1 MFPMKKFLLAGAS
14 ALIISAPAALMAEE
28 GMWLPSQTGAIAD
41 EMKAAGLELDA
52 ATLGDLD
59 RPPLTAIASL
69 GGCSAAFLS
78 PQGLVATNHHCVAG
92 SLQYNSSPE
101 NDYLTDGFLAK
112 TLADEIPAAP
122 GSRVYVI
129 EDLRDVTTAMM
140 KGAGALEGR
149 ARYDRLQANRTALIE
164 ACERQANRRCDVRA
178 YFGGQQYWLQQQL
191 EIKDVRLAYAPAAG
205 VGNFGGEKDNW
216 MWPRHTGDF
225 AFYRAYVAPDG
236 SSATYAKENV
246 PFKPKAWL
254 PIAETGVK
262 EGDFIMVAGFPGTT
276 ERLRTAEEARFYY
289 EELYPYQQKM
299 LTEYG
304 DRIDA
309 LTEGN
314 QAAKIAYAATLQG
327 VENYEKKIAGQL
339 AGADAIS
346 LIDKKQT
353 EEAAFRA
360 WIAADPERQAQY
372 GAALAELDRLIAEGN
387 AEALADTKRGM
398 LGRSQLYG
406 AARQLYR
413 WANEQAKPDKDREPG
428 YQERD
433 RAFMT
438 QGMQRIER
446 RFVPEID
453 KALWED
459 GIAEYRTLPAD
470 QRNESFDAFMQGRE
484 LASFYAATGLGD
496 TAKRLEWMD
505 KSVADFKAS
514 DDPFI
519 QLAVATYDEA
529 MADEAEGK
537 ARSGHVQKARS
548 QVMEAR
554 LAYAASQ
561 GKAMYPDANG
571 SLRFTYGKVTGKTV
585 DGQIWPPFTTAEGI
599 VAKHTGRGEFDAPDT
614 MIDLIK
620 AKDYGRYVAP
630 ELGTLPVDFL
640 STVDITNGNSG
651 SSTLNARGEFVGL
664 AFDGTIEGVVSD
676 WMYNPAINRT
686 IHVDS
691 RFMLWTMDKV
701 DGAQRLLDEMGVAD
715 Q

>member
-1 MFPMKKFLLAGAS
+1 MKKFLLAGAS
-14 ALIISAPAALMAEE
+14 ALMLSTPVVVSADE
-28 GMWLPSQTGAIAD
+28 GMWLPSQTGAIA
-41 EMKAAGLELDA
+41 EAMKAAGLELDA
-52 ATLGDLD
+52 KALGDLQ

-112 TLADEIPAAP
+112 TLGDELPAAP

-129 EDLRDVTTAMM
+129 EDLRDVTKDMM
-140 KGAGALEGR
+140 KGAEKLDGR

-164 ACERQANRRCDVRA
+164 ACEKQANRRCDVRA

-191 EIKDVRLAYAPAAG
+191 EIQDVRLVYAPAGG

-225 AFYRAYVAPDG
+225 SFYRAYVAPDG
-236 SSATYAKENV
+236 SSAPFAKENV

-254 PIAETGVK
+254 PIAKEGVK
-262 EGDFIMVAGFPGTT
+262 DGDFVMVAGFPGTT
-276 ERLRTAEEARFYY
+276 ERLRTADEARFYY
-289 EELYPYQQKM
+289 EELYPYQQRM
-299 LTEYG
+299 LAEYG
-304 DRIDA
+304 DRIDE
-309 LTEGN
+309 LTAGN
-314 QAAKIAYAATLQG
+314 QAATIAYAATLQG

-339 AGADAIS
+339 AGAEAIS
-346 LIDKKQT
+346 LVAKKQA

-360 WIAADPERQAQY
+360 WIKADPARDAQY
-372 GAALAELDRLIAEGN
+372 GAALAELDRLVAEGN
-387 AEALADTKRGM
+387 AAALTDTRKGM
-398 LGRSQLYG
+398 LGRGQLYA

-428 YQERD
+428 YQARD
-433 RAFMT
+433 KAFLT

-446 RFVPEID
+446 RYVQAID
-453 KALWED
+453 QALWAD
-459 GIAEYRTLPAD
+459 GIAEYRELPAD
-470 QRNESFDAFMQGRE
+470 QRIKSFDAFMEGRD
-484 LASFYAATGLGD
+484 LASFYASSELGD
-496 TAKRLEWMD
+496 TAKRLEWMG
-505 KSVADFKAS
+505 KSLADFKAS
-514 DDPFI
+514 SDPFI

-529 MADEAEGK
+529 MAAEAADKERAGK
-537 ARSGHVQKARS
+537 VQKARS
-548 QVMEAR
+548 KVMEAR

-561 GKAMYPDANG
+561 GKTMYPDANG
-571 SLRFTYGKVTGKTV
+571 SLRFTYGKVTGKAV
-585 DGQIWPPFTTAEGI
+585 DGQVWTPFTTAEGI
-599 VAKHTGRGEFDAPDT
+599 VAKHTGRGEFDAPDK
-614 MIDLIK
+614 MIELIK
-620 AKDYGRYVAP
+620 AKDYGQYVAP
-630 ELGTLPVDFL
+630 ALGTLPVDFL

-676 WMYNPAINRT
+676 WMYDPNINRT

-701 DGAQRLLDEMGVAD
+701 DGATRLLEEMGVK
-715 Q
+715 

>member
-1 MFPMKKFLLAGAS
+1 MKNYLLAGAS
-14 ALIISAPAALMAEE
+14 ALMLSAPAAVLADE

-41 EMKAAGLELDA
+41 QMKAAGLELDA
-52 ATLGDLD
+52 KTLGDLQ

-78 PQGLVATNHHCVAG
+78 PEGLVATNHHCVAG

-101 NDYLTDGFLAK
+101 NDYLTNGFLAA
-112 TLADEIPAAP
+112 TLADELPAAP

-129 EDLRDVTTAMM
+129 EDLRDVSAAML
-140 KGAGALEGR
+140 KGADKLEGR
-149 ARYDRLQANRTALIE
+149 ARFDRLQANRTALIE
-164 ACERQANRRCDVRA
+164 ACEKQANRRCDVRA

-191 EIKDVRLAYAPAAG
+191 EIKDVRLVYAPAGG

-225 AFYRAYVAPDG
+225 SFYRAYVAPDG
-236 SSATYAKENV
+236 SSAAFSKDNV

-254 PIAETGVK
+254 PIAKDGVK

-276 ERLRTAEEARFYY
+276 ERLRTADEARFSY
-289 EELYPYQQKM
+289 EELYPYQQKG
-299 LTEYG
+299 LTDYG
-304 DRIDA
+304 NLIDA
-309 LTEGN
+309 LTAGN
-314 QAAKIAYAATLQG
+314 QAATIAYAATLQG
-327 VENYEKKIAGQL
+327 IENYEKKIAGQM
-339 AGADAIS
+339 AGAEAIS
-346 LIDKKQT
+346 LVEKKQA
-353 EEAAFRA
+353 EEAGFRA
-360 WIAADPERQAQY
+360 WIKADPAREAQY

-387 AEALADTKRGM
+387 AVALADAKKGL
-398 LGRSQLYG
+398 LGRGQLYG
-406 AARQLYR
+406 AARSLYR

-428 YQERD
+428 FQERD

-446 RFVPEID
+446 RYVPEID

-459 GIAEYRTLPAD
+459 GIAEYRTLPAEN
-470 QRNESFDAFMQGRE
+470 RNTSFDAFMEGRD
-484 LASFYAATGLGD
+484 LASFYATTELGNTG
-496 TAKRLEWMD
+496 KRMEWMG
-505 KSVADFKAS
+505 KTPADFKAS
-514 DDPFI
+514 SDPFI

-529 MADEAEGK
+529 MAGEAADKE
-537 ARSGHVQKARS
+537 RSGRVQKARS
-548 QVMEAR
+548 TVMAAR
-554 LAYAASQ
+554 LAYATSQ
-561 GKAMYPDANG
+561 GKTMYPDANG
-571 SLRFTYGKVTGKTV
+571 SLRFTYGKVTGKAV
-585 DGQIWPPFTTAEGI
+585 DGQMWTPFTTAEGI
-599 VAKHTGRGEFDAPDT
+599 VAKHTGRGEFDAPDK
-614 MIDLIK
+614 MIELIK

-676 WMYNPAINRT
+676 WMYDPAINRT

-691 RFMLWTMDKV
+691 RFMLWTMEKV
-701 DGAQRLLDEMGVAD
+701 DGAQRLLKEMGVAAE
-715 Q
+715 

>member
-1 MFPMKKFLLAGAS
+1 MKKFLLAGAS
-14 ALIISAPAALMAEE
+14 ALMLSTPAAVMADE

-41 EMKAAGLELDA
+41 AMKQAGLELDP
-52 ATLGDLD
+52 ATLGDLQ

-78 PQGLVATNHHCVAG
+78 PEGLVATNHHCVAG

-101 NDYLTDGFLAK
+101 NDYLTNGFLAA

-129 EDLRDVTTAMM
+129 EDLRDVSAAML
-140 KGAGALEGR
+140 KGADKLEGR

-164 ACERQANRRCDVRA
+164 ACEKQANRRCDVRA

-236 SSATYAKENV
+236 SSAAFSKDNV
-246 PFKPKAWL
+246 PFKPKAFL
-254 PIAETGVK
+254 PIAKTGVK

-276 ERLRTAEEARFYY
+276 ERLRLAEEARFYY
-289 EELYPYQQKM
+289 EELYPYQQNM

-304 DRIDA
+304 DLIDA
-309 LTEGN
+309 LTAGN
-314 QAAKIAYAATLQG
+314 QAATIAYAATLQG
-327 VENYEKKIAGQL
+327 IENYEKKIAGQL

-346 LIDKKQT
+346 LVEKKQA
-353 EEAAFRA
+353 EEAGFRD
-360 WIAADPERQAQY
+360 WIKADPKREAQY
-372 GAALAELDRLIAEGN
+372 GAALTELDKLIAESN
-387 AEALADTKRGM
+387 SEALADAKRGM
-398 LGRSQLYG
+398 LGRSQMYG

-446 RFVPEID
+446 RYVAEID
-453 KALWED
+453 QALWED
-459 GIAEYRTLPAD
+459 GLAEYRTLPAD
-470 QRNESFDAFMQGRE
+470 QRIESFDAFMEGRDV
-484 LASFYAATGLGD
+484 ASFYSAPTLTLDD
-496 TAKRLEWMD
+496 TAERLAWMD
-505 KSVADFKAS
+505 KPVFEFQAS
-514 DDPFI
+514 SDPFI

-537 ARSGHVQKARS
+537 ERSGHVQKARS
-548 QVMEAR
+548 KVMEAR

-561 GKAMYPDANG
+561 GKTMYPDANG
-571 SLRFTYGKVTGKTV
+571 SLRFTYGKVTGKAV
-585 DGQIWPPFTTAEGI
+585 DGQIWTPFTTAEGI
-599 VAKHTGRGEFDAPDT
+599 VTKHTGRGEFDAPDK
-614 MIDLIK
+614 MIELIK
-620 AKDYGRYVAP
+620 AKDYGQYAAP
-630 ELGTLPVDFL
+630 ELGTLPVDYL

-676 WMYNPAINRT
+676 WMYDPAINRT

-691 RFMLWTMDKV
+691 RFMLWTMEKV
-701 DGAQRLLDEMGVAD
+701 DGADRLLKEMGVAAE
-715 Q
+715 